1 MAKLSGKT
9 LQSLIIIQTNKRLS
23 FSQDD
28 TSSYE
33 QWVIVLKQES
43 DTVQIEALMLTFKL
57 SKRESE
63 VLYWAFKGKISL
75 DISDIFSSSPR
86 TIKKFRTFF

>member
-63 VLYWAFKGKISL
+63 IL
-75 DISDIFSSSPR
+75 
-86 TIKKFRTFF
+86 